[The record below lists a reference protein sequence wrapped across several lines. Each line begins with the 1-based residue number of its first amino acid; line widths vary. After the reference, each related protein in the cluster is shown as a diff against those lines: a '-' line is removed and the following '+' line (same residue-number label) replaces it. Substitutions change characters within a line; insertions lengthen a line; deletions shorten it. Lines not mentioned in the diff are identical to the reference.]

1 MSQRAIANLYKGMTV
16 PFSELYE
23 PITECG
29 CWLWAGVTDECGY
42 GILSVRKGLQIR
54 AHRYSFEVHRG
65 PIPQGLFVCHRCDV
79 PPCVNPAHLFLGTC
93 ADNCEDMRL
102 KGRSQRGIRNGHVK
116 LTELEVLRI
125 REALKAGLSS
135 VTSLGQQ
142 YGVSQSAISLI
153 KARKTWVHV

>member
-1 MSQRAIANLYKGMTV
+1 MYV
-16 PFSELYE
+16 
-23 PITECG
+23 PITDCG
-29 CWLWAGVTDECGY
+29 CWIWLGTTAGGGY
-42 GILSVRKGLQIR
+42 GVFTDGQRRIK
-54 AHRYSFEVHRG
+54 AHRLSFELHVG